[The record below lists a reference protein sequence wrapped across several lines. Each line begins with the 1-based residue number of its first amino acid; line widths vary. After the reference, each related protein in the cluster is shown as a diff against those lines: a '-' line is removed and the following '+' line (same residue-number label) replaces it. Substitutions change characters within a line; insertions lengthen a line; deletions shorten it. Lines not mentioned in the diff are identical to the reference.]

1 MDESH
6 RESQERYQKGGS
18 NRAKARQ
25 IDDWMSA
32 ILPTLELSSLR
43 SQLEC
48 WNTGKMACP
57 PRPETGT
64 GSGGATG
71 YAHAT
76 VFTAYE
82 CLTFHCRIL
91 TCQVWAR
98 EYCVLGNS
106 DFGLLENFILTWEG
120 IC

>member
-1 MDESH
+1 MDESY

-48 WNTGKMACP
+48 WNTGKM
-57 PRPETGT
+57 
-64 GSGGATG
+64 
-71 YAHAT
+71 
-76 VFTAYE
+76 
-82 CLTFHCRIL
+82 
-91 TCQVWAR
+91 
-98 EYCVLGNS
+98 EYWVLGNW
-106 DFGLLENFILTWEG
+106 DFGLLEKFILTWEG